1 MNNAP
6 KVALVTGASSGI
18 GRATAEALSRAGYRV
33 YGTSR
38 SAAPADA
45 GAVRMLTCDVTDQ
58 VSVETGVAQVLKDA
72 GRIDL
77 LVNNAGI
84 GLFGAAEESSMAQAQ
99 QLFEANFFGLLRVTN
114 ALLPTMRRQR
124 AGRIVNVSS
133 VLGLIPAPF
142 AALYAASKH
151 AVEGYSESLDHEVR
165 SLGIRVVLI
174 EPAYTRTSFE
184 ASATPASGTI
194 AAYHDMRVRV
204 DAAMRKANE
213 VGDDVSIV
221 ADRIVEAAGAER
233 PRRRYTAGPLA
244 GRVALLRRFVPAEA
258 FDKSLRKQS
267 GL

>member
-1 MNNAP
+1 MKNAP
-6 KVALVTGASSGI
+6 KIALVTGASSGI

-33 YGTSR
+33 YGTTR

-58 VSVETGVAQVLKDA
+58 VSVETCVDQVLTDA

-77 LVNNAGI
+77 LVNNAGV
-84 GLFGAAEESSMAQAQ
+84 GLFGAAEEASMAQAQ

-114 ALLPTMRRQR
+114 AVLPAMRRQR
-124 AGRIVNVSS
+124 SGRIVNLSS

-142 AALYAASKH
+142 SALYAASKH

-165 SLGIRVVLI
+165 SLGIRVVLV

-184 ASATPASGTI
+184 ASTAPASGTI
-194 AAYHDMRVRV
+194 AAYDDMRARV
-204 DAAMRKANE
+204 GAAMRKANE
-213 VGDDVSIV
+213 AGDDVSIV
-221 ADRIVEAAGAER
+221 AHRIVEAAGAER
-233 PRRRYTAGPLA
+233 PRRRYTTGPLA
-244 GRVALLRRFVPAEA
+244 GRVTLLRRFVPADA

>member
-1 MNNAP
+1 MNNAQ

-18 GRATAEALSRAGYRV
+18 GRAAAEALCRAGYRV
-33 YGTSR
+33 YGTTR
-38 SAAPADA
+38 SAAPADT
-45 GAVRMLTCDVTDQ
+45 GPFRMLTCDVTDP
-58 VSVETGVAQVLKDA
+58 VSVEACVAQVLKDA

-77 LVNNAGI
+77 LVNNAGV
-84 GLFGAAEESSMAQAQ
+84 GLFGAAEEASIAQAQ

-114 ALLPTMRRQR
+114 AVLPAMRRQR
-124 AGRIVNVSS
+124 SGRIINLSS
-133 VLGLIPAPF
+133 LLGLIPAPF

-165 SLGIRVVLI
+165 SLGIRVVLL

-184 ASATPASGTI
+184 ANTAPASGMI
-194 AAYHDMRVRV
+194 AAYDDMRARV
-204 DAAMRKANE
+204 VAAMRKANE
-213 VGDDVSIV
+213 AGDDVSIV

-233 PRRRYTAGPLA
+233 PRRRYTAGRLA
-244 GRVALLRRFVPAEA
+244 GRVAMLRRFVPVEA